1 MTGSLQ
7 IKNGKYYAVI
17 NLTDSNGK
25 RKQKWIA
32 TGLEEKNN
40 KKKAEK
46 FLRDT
51 LQTYEN
57 TTNISQSEILFSEY
71 IKLWLNSVKLS
82 VDEITYQGY
91 AIVANSQ
98 IIPYFENK
106 NIKLC
111 NLNRENI
118 QEYINIKSENGKLNG
133 KGGLSPKTMKTHK
146 LIIQLVIK
154 EAIKND
160 LIAKNPC
167 EYVVLPKMQRR
178 EPQFY
183 SETQITE
190 FFSRIKDEDIYALLY
205 ITVVYGLRRSEVLG
219 LKWDSVNFENKT
231 ITIKHTVVCCTQLV
245 EKDSTKT
252 NSSYRTFPLMNEV
265 ECLLLKLKEKENANR
280 MLFGSAY
287 NNNEYIFKWDDG
299 RPYLPDYVTKKF
311 QKLLKKYNLPHIRFH
326 DLRHSCA
333 SLLISKGFTLKDVQ
347 EWLGH
352 ADIRTTANIYAH
364 LDITR
369 KESIAKSMS
378 DTFKI
383 ELC

>member
-17 NLTDSNGK
+17 NLTDNKGK

-32 TGLEEKNN
+32 TGYEEKNN

-46 FLRDT
+46 FLREVL
-51 LQTYEN
+51 LQYETVSN
-57 TTNISQSEILFSEY
+57 AIQSDVLFSEY
-71 IKLWLNSVKLS
+71 IQLWLNSVKSS

-106 NIKLC
+106 KIKLC
-111 NLNRENI
+111 NLSRENI

-146 LIIQLVIK
+146 LIIQLAVK
-154 EAIKND
+154 EAIKSG
-160 LIAKNPC
+160 LISKNPC

-183 SETQITE
+183 TETQITD
-190 FFSRIKDEDIYALLY
+190 FFGKIKEEDIYPLLY
-205 ITVVYGLRRSEVLG
+205 ITVIYGLRRSEVLG
-219 LKWDSVNFENKT
+219 LKWDSINFENKT
-231 ITIKHTVVCCTQLV
+231 ICIKHTVVCCTQLV

-252 NSSYRTFPLMNEV
+252 DSSYRTFPLIGDIEN
-265 ECLLLKLKEKENANR
+265 LLQRLKEKENANR
-280 MLFGSAY
+280 MLFGSSY
-287 NNNEYIFKWDDG
+287 NENDYIFKWDDG

-311 QKLLKKYNLPHIRFH
+311 QKLLKKYDLPHIRFH

-333 SLLISKGFTLKDVQ
+333 SLLISKGFTLKDIQ

-352 ADIRTTANIYAH
+352 SDIRTTANIYAH

-378 DTFKI
+378 ETFK
-383 ELC
+383 L

>member
-190 FFSRIKDEDIYALLY
+190 FFSRIKDEEIYALLY

-378 DTFKI
+378 DGPWG
-383 ELC
+383 

>member
-51 LQTYEN
+51 LQTYEK

-252 NSSYRTFPLMNEV
+252 NSSYRSFPLMNEV

-311 QKLLKKYNLPHIRFH
+311 QKLLKKYDLPHIRFH